1 MSMTKPPAVVVRF
14 TGARSA
20 DLHPAEALIPAPDQ
34 VRLRTL
40 FSGISSG
47 TEMATYS
54 GSNPH
59 LHRSWDAE
67 SRLFVEGSSSI
78 EYPVAGAGYEEVGK
92 VVAVGRHAGGV
103 EVGDIVW
110 GIWGHRS
117 DGVLA
122 ASDAAAQKLP
132 AGIDPLVG
140 VFARVG
146 AVALNAV
153 IDADVHVGETVA
165 VFGQGVIGLLAT
177 RLLTLSGVDVVA
189 IDLEPERLRL
199 SRQFGARHT
208 VLATDAPAEAVRALT
223 SGLGADVCIE
233 LSGSYRALQEAI
245 RTCAYSGR
253 VIAAGFYQ
261 GDATGLRLGAEFH
274 HNRIELV
281 SSQISGPPPRYA
293 HRWTRQ
299 RLHRGFMRLV
309 TDARIDPLPL
319 VSRVLPAAE
328 VATAF
333 DLIAS
338 TPGVLQVVLD
348 FSGETQ

>member
-1 MSMTKPPAVVVRF
+1 MTQPSAEVVRF
-14 TGARSA
+14 LGDRKV
-20 DLHPAEALIPAPDQ
+20 DLHPTEPLVPAPDQ

-40 FSGISSG
+40 YSGISSG
-47 TEMATYS
+47 TELATYA
-54 GSNPH
+54 GSNPY
-59 LHRSWDAE
+59 LHRGWNAE
-67 SRLFVEGSSSI
+67 SRLFLDGSPSI
-78 EYPVAGAGYEEVGK
+78 EYPVAGAGYEEVGE
-92 VVAVGRHAGGV
+92 VVEVGAQSDGV
-103 EVGDIVW
+103 EVGDLVW

-122 ASDAAAQKLP
+122 AADAAAQKLP
-132 AGIDPLVG
+132 VGIDPLTG

-177 RLLTLSGVDVVA
+177 RLLSLSGADVIA
-189 IDLEPERLRL
+189 IDLEPQRLRL
-199 SRQFGARHT
+199 SREFGARHT
-208 VLATDAPAEAVRALT
+208 MLATDDPAEVVRDLT
-223 SGLGADVCIE
+223 AGLGADVCIE

-253 VIAAGFYQ
+253 VIASGFYQ
-261 GDATGLRLGAEFH
+261 GDATGLRLGEEFH

-309 TDARIDPLPL
+309 TQARIDPLPL
-319 VSRVLPAAE
+319 VSRVLPASE
-328 VATAF
+328 VSKAF
-333 DLIAS
+333 ELITD

-348 FSGETQ
+348 FSQEAR

>member
-1 MSMTKPPAVVVRF
+1 MTQPRAEVVRF
-14 TGARSA
+14 LGDRKV
-20 DLHPAEALIPAPDQ
+20 DLHPTQPLIPAPAQ

-47 TEMATYS
+47 TELASYT

-67 SRLFVEGSSSI
+67 SRLFLDGSSTI
-78 EYPVAGAGYEEVGK
+78 EYPVAGAGYEEVGE
-92 VVAVGRHAGGV
+92 VVELGSQCEGV
-103 EVGDIVW
+103 EVGDVVW

-122 ASDAAAQKLP
+122 AEDAAAQKLP

-177 RLLTLSGVDVVA
+177 RLLSLSGVDVVA
-189 IDLEPERLRL
+189 IDLEPQRLRL
-199 SRQFGARHT
+199 SRQLGARHT
-208 VLATDAPAEAVRALT
+208 ILATDSPAEAVRDLT
-223 SGLGADVCIE
+223 AGLGADVCIE

-253 VIAAGFYQ
+253 VIASGFYQ
-261 GDATGLRLGAEFH
+261 GEATSLRLGEEFH

-309 TDARIDPLPL
+309 TEGRVDPLPL
-319 VSRVLPAAE
+319 VSRVLPASE
-328 VATAF
+328 VSRAF
-333 DLIAS
+333 ELITG
-338 TPGVLQVVLD
+338 TPDVLQVVLD
-348 FSGETQ
+348 FGQDAR

>member
-208 VLATDAPAEAVRALT
+208 VLATDAPAEAVRAL
-223 SGLGADVCIE
+223 
-233 LSGSYRALQEAI
+233 QEAI

>member
-1 MSMTKPPAVVVRF
+1 MTKPPAVVVRF

-208 VLATDAPAEAVRALT
+208 VLATDAPAEAVRAL
-223 SGLGADVCIE
+223 
-233 LSGSYRALQEAI
+233 QEAI